1 MATAAWATVAS
12 YQDIIDNATKKGL
25 QVINP
30 WIRDFPELMYVG
42 LYIPNM
48 YKDGWKLKRG
58 KFTYAEQKAMNF
70 KSIGALETDM
80 VIEKNAVTWY
90 EASAYADS
98 AAITADN
105 TTDPTIAIDPAKTK
119 YFEVGDVCVV
129 IPGPGSS
136 STRTQ
141 FEITAINKGTG
152 AVTSDVN
159 LTVSATNKDRIQFAY
174 NLITHGT
181 KVERGTSDEDV
192 TPVRVYF
199 QKFGGSVKFDSQ
211 DLNVARKFVDAE
223 QYVAGKFS
231 QVINRS
237 NNNFARAFY
246 LGRNIG
252 GTRSET
258 QGLDHV
264 IAERTAN
271 GLTSIVDFSAISDAK
286 AKAKKLVETIN
297 LASSAPV
304 YNGSEVPTIYCNTTF
319 ITNLSTIMYD
329 MANTFHLVEKE
340 IDFALQAYS
349 SPFFR
354 NVQFIVSNTLNN
366 LEPNQSIAYVFPKHL
381 VTFRAPEYQSV
392 AENGTLIKTN
402 ATGYAVLQ
410 QPKTSVD
417 ITEYTAQITLANV
430 FAGQTYSNTY
440 LKITWF

>member
-1 MATAAWATVAS
+1 MSAAAQTKLTN
-12 YQDIIDNATKKGL
+12 YQSILDNVTKKGL
-25 QVINP
+25 QTINP

-42 LYIPNM
+42 VYIPNM
-48 YKDGWKLKRG
+48 YKDGGKLKRG
-58 KFTYAEQKAMNF
+58 KFTYAEQKAINF
-70 KSIGALETDM
+70 KAIGTLETDM
-80 VIEKNAVTWY
+80 TIEKNAVTWY
-90 EASAYADS
+90 EASAYAES

-105 TTDPTIAIDPAKTK
+105 TADTTIAIETSKTK

-136 STRTQ
+136 SARTQ
-141 FEITAINKGTG
+141 FEITAIDKNTG

-159 LTVSATNKDRIQFAY
+159 LTVSSVNGDRIQFAY
-174 NLITHGT
+174 NLITHGE
-181 KVERGTSDEDV
+181 KVNRGTSDEDV

-199 QKFGGSVKFDSQ
+199 QKFGGSVSFDSQ
-211 DLNVARKFVDAE
+211 DLNQARLFVEAE
-223 QYVAGKFS
+223 QYVANKFS
-231 QVINRS
+231 QIINRS

-246 LGRNIG
+246 LGRNVG

-271 GLTSIVDFSAISDAK
+271 GLVSTVDFSGISDAK

-340 IDFALQAYS
+340 IDFGLQAYS

-354 NVQFIVSNTLNN
+354 NVQFIVSHTLNN
-366 LEPNQSIAYVFPKHL
+366 LEPNKAVAYVFPKHL
-381 VTFRAPEYQSV
+381 VTFRAPENQSV
-392 AENGTLIKTN
+392 AENGTIVKTN
-402 ATGYAVLQ
+402 ATAYAVLKMPQ
-410 QPKTSVD
+410 TSVD
-417 ITEYTAQITLANV
+417 IVEYTAQITLANV
-430 FAGQTYSNTY
+430 FGGQTYSNTY
-440 LKITWF
+440 LKLIGF